1 MFGAQAITLKTW
13 APPGRELREVKERR
27 RVRIAHSRAMW
38 LWSVNLCKL
47 QNYAK
52 CKSRQNAKICKVQNY
67 VKCKIMQS
75 AKLCKVQNYSRC
87 KNMQGAN
94 LCTSKSIPCSATT
107 WVLKAQNFIY
117 TRGEYVWLCVRPE
130 RRRREGYC
138 IYRAGMYNCMYARRS
153 SSCLWFKDIFVLELS
168 WF

>member
-27 RVRIAHSRAMW
+27 RVSNVVMKFIFVQIAK
-38 LWSVNLCKL
+38 LCKM

-52 CKSRQNAKICKVQNY
+52 CKSMQNAKIYKVQNY

-94 LCTSKSIPCSATT
+94 
-107 WVLKAQNFIY
+107 
-117 TRGEYVWLCVRPE
+117 
-130 RRRREGYC
+130 
-138 IYRAGMYNCMYARRS
+138 
-153 SSCLWFKDIFVLELS
+153 
-168 WF
+168 